1 MGNNKQSM
9 QKINSENIM
18 RNVLILGL
26 FFSIVSCTTNP
37 QKTIDRTLNK
47 LTTDKAL
54 KYDIEQLTIQGND
67 SDTLFI
73 HQKTKAV
80 FQTLEN
86 NDELLGFKFTVVDT
100 MVHPYF
106 NVPMKNTHTYDG
118 NLFLFESINPM
129 QNQTK
134 ISDKTEVTEARMNSY
149 KSGGHLPNIL
159 ALLNGENFVDRSF
172 KDTLFMKNKSLLIT
186 QKDTAGIVYELFIQ
200 KGQNTP
206 LFLRIIDNPTQP
218 FIEEFTYTNFE
229 EVDTN
234 IVVDAN
240 YTAINTKV
248 KYIAKGDTIP
258 NLDLHNLAG
267 EDFSFAPQK
276 GKMTLL
282 CLSMINCGPCQM
294 AIDEIKEM
302 YHHYSTSSSYIR
314 FVAFYPV
321 DAKEKLNKY
330 VEAKNI
336 DYPVVYN
343 SKENPKEYGLVI
355 NSVKTTFPSFLLLDD
370 NNTVVWMQ
378 TGYNSDSKLI
388 NKIEKKIKKYGN

>member
-1 MGNNKQSM
+1 MGNSKQNM
-9 QKINSENIM
+9 QKTTTKNSM

-26 FFSIVSCTTNP
+26 FFSIISCSTNP

-47 LTTDKAL
+47 LSTNKAL

-73 HQKTKAV
+73 HQKTEAV
-80 FQTLEN
+80 FQKLEN
-86 NDELLGFKFTVVDT
+86 NEELIGFKFTVVDT
-100 MVHPYF
+100 FVHPYF
-106 NVPMKNTHTYDG
+106 NVPLKNTTTYDG

-134 ISDKTEVTEARMNSY
+134 ISDKSEVEEARMETY
-149 KSGGHLPNIL
+149 KSGGHLPNLIK
-159 ALLNGENFVDRSF
+159 LLTGDTFVNRVL
-172 KDTLFMKNKSLLIT
+172 KDTVFMNVKSMLIT
-186 QKDTAGIVYELFIQ
+186 QKDTADMVYELFVQ
-200 KGQNTP
+200 KEQNLP
-206 LFLRIIDNPTQP
+206 LFLRIISNPTQP
-218 FIEEFTYTNFE
+218 FIEEFTYSGFK

-248 KYIAKGDTIP
+248 KYIAKGDTIA
-258 NLDLHNLAG
+258 NLALHYLAG

-294 AIDEIKEM
+294 AVDEIKEM

-321 DAKEKLNKY
+321 DAKEKLQKY

-378 TGYNSDSKLI
+378 TGYNSDLKLI